1 MQATSMS
8 LRNLKRG
15 QTVQVARFNGVSDG
29 LRHRLLELGM
39 TCGSRV
45 TVCGEAPLGD
55 PIVLEVKGCRLALRK
70 KEAEGIEVT
79 PV

>member
-8 LRNLKRG
+8 LRNVKRG

-55 PIVLEVKGCRLALRK
+55 PIVLEVKGCCLALRK